1 MPTMLLACVAIYSI
15 PAEKP
20 VPGAGRFI
28 GDFAIET
35 SYQNDASGVGKFVGG
50 VAAVGMVITG
60 IMWCART

>member
-20 VPGAGRFI
+20 VPGASRFV

-35 SYQNDASGVGKFVGG
+35 CHQSDTSGVGKFIGG
-50 VAAVGMVITG
+50 AAAVGMVITG